1 MVRTIEQIKQDYLI
15 AIAADAVLAP
25 LLTKV
30 SNMALFKLM
39 IYVFSFCVFVL
50 ENLWTLNK
58 SDVNETIDNKD
69 LHSDLWY
76 VNTAKDFQYG
86 YNLPAEGWKY
96 DNTGIADDVVVASKI
111 VAYAAFET
119 QPKIRMKVAKKV
131 GSDLAPLSATE
142 LAAFTAY
149 RERVKDAGIKELKAG
164 NGSITSTQPD
174 NLRLVLKIR
183 YNPLVLNNAGQRLDG
198 SNNEPVKEG
207 VKNYL
212 QNLDFN
218 GVFSTQK
225 LVDRLQIVEGVKDL
239 QVQEIQAK
247 YGALPF
253 TSFAITITPD
263 SGYFIIDNAD
273 LIITY
278 EAQ

>member
-1 MVRTIEQIKQDYLI
+1 MARTIKEIQEDLI
-15 AIAADAVLAP
+15 AEVQADTTLAP
-25 LLTKV
+25 LLTSTSRTAIWRLWIFTSAV
-30 SNMALFKLM
+30 SAWTVGQLHDLFK
-39 IYVFSFCVFVL
+39 
-50 ENLWTLNK
+50 T
-58 SDVNETIDNKD
+58 DVNETIDNKD
-69 LHSDLWY
+69 LHSDMWY
-76 VNTAKDFQYG
+76 VKTAKDFQYG

-96 DNTGIADDVVVASKI
+96 DNTDISDDAVAASKI

-119 QPKIRMKVAKKV
+119 QPKIRMKVAKRV
-131 GSDLAPLSATE
+131 GSDLAPLSTTE

-263 SGYFIIDNAD
+263 SGYFIIDNAN

-278 EAQ
+278 EVQ